1 MRRQRNDSFLGS
13 IARSIAGEL
22 ATAFIWFLVAFGV
35 GTVIAAGLCL
45 YSGIPL
51 VMAPIGGLV
60 IAAIVAGLYLALRSS
75 SIFDIF
81 S

>member
-1 MRRQRNDSFLGS
+1 MRRQRNESFLGG

-22 ATAFIWFLVAFGV
+22 ATAFVWFIVAFGI
-35 GTVIAAGLCL
+35 GTLVAAGLCL
-45 YSGIPL
+45 YSGMPL
-51 VMAPIGGLV
+51 IIAPIGGLV